1 MITFTTGNIFQSNA
15 QAIVNT
21 VNCVGVMG
29 AGLALQFKKLY
40 PANFTAYQRACGN
53 KQVRPGQCFVHA
65 STSTPPEYIINF
77 PTKRHWKDP
86 SRMEDVQAGLKD
98 LVGIIRSNNIQS
110 IAIPPLGAGL
120 GGLKWREVRALIE
133 SELGYLAERTDVR
146 ITVYE
151 PQTSNRKR

>member
-1 MITFTTGNIFQSNA
+1 MITFTTGNIFDSNA

-40 PANFTAYQRACGN
+40 PANFTAYQRACRNGQL
-53 KQVRPGQCFVHA
+53 KPGRSFVFA
-65 STSTPPEYIINF
+65 NSSTPPQYIINF

-86 SRMEDVQAGLKD
+86 SRIEDIETGLKD
-98 LVGIIRSNNIQS
+98 LIGIIRANNLRS

-120 GGLKWREVRALIE
+120 GGLNWNQVKGLIQ
-133 SELGYLAERTDVR
+133 STLAQLTDIQ
-146 ITVYE
+146 ITIYE
-151 PQTSNRKR
+151 PITSNPKR